1 VRFGFVMAG
10 LGAACAFGVVSN
22 RVTVLGTRIG
32 GHYELSSQQ
41 EDRRTPGVDLA
52 TRDSGSE
59 LIDIGLRLDQLDVLP
74 GQLDPFR
81 SFAPGGPPPNLWSP
95 FQTQQS
101 GLSFGD
107 GGASVGGLVVA
118 GGAAAGVIAQ
128 AQTLPPAA
136 GAPADPQ
143 PDAPPAPVAFGGSG
157 QPLDPVLLLPP
168 GLGPPAPGGPPPPG
182 GVDPGPVPPP
192 TTGPPPP
199 APLGPQGPLGP
210 PLPSPPV
217 APIVVPGAA
226 DTSPPAFAAP
236 PDGPAGPAGAIPE
249 PAAWS
254 AMLMGFGIAG
264 HALRRRRKAREY
276 AC

>member
-1 VRFGFVMAG
+1 VRFGYVMAG

-41 EDRRTPGVDLA
+41 EERRTPGVDLA
-52 TRDSGSE
+52 ARDSGDE

-74 GQLDPFR
+74 GQIGPFT
-81 SFAPGGPPPNLWSP
+81 SFFAPGGPPPPRWAP

-101 GLSFGD
+101 GLAFG
-107 GGASVGGLVVA
+107 GEGSSVGDLVVA
-118 GGAAAGVIAQ
+118 GGGAAGVIAQ
-128 AQTLPPAA
+128 AQTLPPTVNP
-136 GAPADPQ
+136 PADPP
-143 PDAPPAPVAFGGSG
+143 PDAPPPPAALGGLG
-157 QPLDPVLLLPP
+157 QSPDPVLFLPP
-168 GLGPPAPGGPPPPG
+168 GPGQPAPGGPPPPG
-182 GVDPGPVPPP
+182 GVDPGPVLTP

-199 APLGPQGPLGP
+199 PPPPGP
-210 PLPSPPV
+210 PLPSPPLTPVVLPGV
-217 APIVVPGAA
+217 ADP
-226 DTSPPAFAAP
+226 TPPAFAAP
-236 PDGPAGPAGAIPE
+236 PGGPGGPAGAPGPVPE

-254 AMLMGFGIAG
+254 AMLIGFGLAG